1 MKTHS
6 FLDLPIGKF
15 SVGEPPPLPSPAWSV
30 GHE

>member
-1 MKTHS
+1 MKTQC

-15 SVGEPPPLPSPAWSV
+15 SVGEPLPFPAWSV

>member
-15 SVGEPPPLPSPAWSV
+15 SVGEPPPLPGLERRP
-30 GHE
+30 

>member
-15 SVGEPPPLPSPAWSV
+15 SVGEPPSLPGLERRP
-30 GHE
+30 